1 MIEIILNGEKIQIEP
16 NTTLDEFL
24 RQNDFS
30 GSLGVA
36 IDMEFISK
44 DRYKQVVLQEGNT
57 IDILAPVCGG

>member
-24 RQNDFS
+24 TQNDFS